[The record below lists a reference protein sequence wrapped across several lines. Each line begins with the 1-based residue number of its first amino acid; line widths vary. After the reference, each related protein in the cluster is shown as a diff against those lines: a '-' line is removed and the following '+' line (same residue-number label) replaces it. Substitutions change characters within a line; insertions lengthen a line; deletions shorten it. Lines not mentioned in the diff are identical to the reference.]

1 MKILFCVQCQRMQG
15 LCPSRYSVACNVH
28 LSPGLVP
35 LSVYIFPWQISQSS
49 GFSIFGV
56 SNTQVLFPQ
65 LFSVAS
71 QVFCSGTC
79 HILGLGGSLKLWEKI
94 HNLFTPLCIFPSWKT
109 LPSSEA
115 ILGQILVPSSHIGS
129 SDYYCCFV
137 GVEHSL
143 GLFLFKLEVL
153 APKAPFPL
161 FQCRSGLFFISH
173 LHQHERVR
181 VHTGGAEAP
190 GLAMLRTYIMSYRQE
205 TVNPQWCVAFE
216 IPKLTPSD
224 ELPLERP
231 HLLSISN
238 QCCQSVTRHL
248 NI

>member
-1 MKILFCVQCQRMQG
+1 MQTQILFCGQCQRMQG
-15 LCPSRYSVACNVH
+15 LCPSRYSAACNVH

-35 LSVYIFPWQISQSS
+35 LYIYIFPWQISQSS

-65 LFSVAS
+65 LFSVAF

-79 HILGLGGSLKLWEKI
+79 HILGLGGSLKLWVKI
-94 HNLFTPLCIFPSWKT
+94 HNPFTPLCIFPSWKA
-109 LPSSEA
+109 LPNSEA

-153 APKAPFPL
+153 APKAL
-161 FQCRSGLFFISH
+161 SLYSGADQACSSSLNSASMNG
-173 LHQHERVR
+173 LESTLVEQRHQAWLCWEPTSWA
-181 VHTGGAEAP
+181 TGRKE
-190 GLAMLRTYIMSYRQE
+190 
-205 TVNPQWCVAFE
+205 
-216 IPKLTPSD
+216 
-224 ELPLERP
+224 
-231 HLLSISN
+231 
-238 QCCQSVTRHL
+238 
-248 NI
+248 